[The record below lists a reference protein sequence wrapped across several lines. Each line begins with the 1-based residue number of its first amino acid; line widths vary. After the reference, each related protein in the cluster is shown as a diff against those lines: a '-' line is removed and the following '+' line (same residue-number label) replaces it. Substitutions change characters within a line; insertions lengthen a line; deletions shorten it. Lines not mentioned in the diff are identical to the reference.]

1 MEKKSNFAINIVA
14 YVYDSFFLLENSKEK
29 KKRTRK
35 KWIFGNQFFYR
46 NETILVHCAKGIN
59 CTHNL
64 QKNATRCWSSTTL
77 TFILAKML
85 IEEVLTA
92 SITAIYVNEKMHRDR
107 RDSCTSSLIQIGNV
121 HNAHKTQAD
130 VRCFSHTCSEWLR
143 ITWRSSVVVSTIL
156 WFCIAF

>member
-1 MEKKSNFAINIVA
+1 MNFCKPI
-14 YVYDSFFLLENSKEK
+14 SF
-29 KKRTRK
+29 
-35 KWIFGNQFFYR
+35 QR

-64 QKNATRCWSSTTL
+64 QKNATRFWSSTTL

-130 VRCFSHTCSEWLR
+130 VRSSRLSVVFLTRVQNGLESLDDHQSQCQQFFGFALHFSFKSFFRLR
-143 ITWRSSVVVSTIL
+143 IIATAISTHIQG
-156 WFCIAF
+156 